1 LALPR
6 QLRRVLV
13 GSAPHQPVDSSENG
27 VWVLYPRDT
36 IRAHYKI

>member
-13 GSAPHQPVDSSENG
+13 GSAPHQPVDSFGNE
-27 VWVLYPRDT
+27 VWVVYPRDT
-36 IRAHYKI
+36 IGAH